1 MAIHS
6 STVDAACRCGKRY
19 RVTAEKSGRSYPC
32 PSCGATVHIPHVAS
46 PSADSARVRPAPV
59 SPPALVAPTLPQLF
73 RAPSTF
79 RQLLGY
85 LVMGWL
91 GVALSSFVLSLF
103 SLPASIAAL
112 VLFALATGA
121 LVQQMWVLL
130 RAKQKVLVEKDVPL
144 LWGLVRLVAWD
155 PIEGVLFLQNKELG
169 FSDDNLHD
177 CRGGVR
183 FVYPIL
189 GEELALRVPLEVQT
203 LRFADEK
210 VMTREYLSVTARGTM
225 KWRIVDI
232 RKFYLLVSRELRSI
246 EDNGN
251 SVRQSPSTRVGT
263 IGSRD
268 GASNIGDMMKLAVEW
283 LRVLAEEQTRVV
295 VSRISSGLLIAD
307 RLSTELP
314 EVGRQ
319 VRPDGRLG
327 ELQTGSPQWT
337 GAADGLAVQIHQTI
351 LARVVPYG
359 ITLDEVSLQEL
370 RLPEEIVQ
378 ECVRACKAAY
388 LPLLAQRE
396 TAMKR
401 AELAAEVDLLGPD
414 AVATREIVGA
424 APSVTLSDFLNQFLI
439 KRLGDHTSG
448 MGAGLAAIA
457 ASQAIASL
465 PQQENSGNTAPS
477 HAAN

>member
-1 MAIHS
+1 L
-6 STVDAACRCGKRY
+6 G
-19 RVTAEKSGRSYPC
+19 E
-32 PSCGATVHIPHVAS
+32 
-46 PSADSARVRPAPV
+46 
-59 SPPALVAPTLPQLF
+59 LF
-73 RAPSTF
+73 KAPSTF
-79 RQLLGY
+79 RQLFGY
-85 LVMGWL
+85 LASGWL
-91 GVALSSFVLSLF
+91 AVAILAFVLSFF
-103 SLPASIAAL
+103 SLPATIAGL
-112 VLFALATGA
+112 LLFVLASGA
-121 LVQQMWVLL
+121 LLQQAWGLL
-130 RAKQKVLVEKDVPL
+130 RARQRVLVSKDVPL

-155 PIEGVLFLQNKELG
+155 PIEGVLFLQNKEIG

-246 EDNGN
+246 EDHGN
-251 SVRQSPSTRVGT
+251 TVHQSPSTRVPT
-263 IGSRD
+263 IGAPD
-268 GASNIGDMMKLAVEW
+268 GASNIGDMMKLAAEW

-295 VSRISSGLLIAD
+295 VSRISSGLLIAE

-319 VRPDGRLG
+319 GRPDARPG

-378 ECVRACKAAY
+378 ECIRACKAAY

-396 TAMKR
+396 AAGKR
-401 AELAAEVDLLGPD
+401 AQLAAEVDLLGPE
-414 AVATREIVGA
+414 AVATRQIVGA
-424 APSVTLSDFLNQFLI
+424 APSFTLSDFLNQFLI
-439 KRLGDHTSG
+439 KRLGDHTNGG
-448 MGAGLAAIA
+448 MAAGLAAIA
-457 ASQAIASL
+457 ASQAVASL
-465 PQQENSGNTAPS
+465 PHGQ
-477 HAAN
+477 AASPPPAN